1 MPYARI
7 KAKYRNSGN
16 NFSTFQFNP
25 SGSHSTLNKLLED
38 FNNSIEE
45 NIIKII
51 VIFFHNSIE
60 EIIKTCSTH
69 YSSEF
74 QKCSLILKTDFLK
87 KRYTE
92 GVFLFLY
99 RQGTVRHNSQYQHR
113 SKIKDK
119 ENNVHFQ
126 EKELLLSEQFFFS
139 LLSGTEK
146 AVRTRC
152 SKSTFTYNFK
162 TILST

>member
-25 SGSHSTLNKLLED
+25 SGSLSTLNELLED
-38 FNNSIEE
+38 FNNSIEKKHK
-45 NIIKII
+45 NYS
-51 VIFFHNSIE
+51 IFFHNSIE
-60 EIIKTCSTH
+60 EIIKTCSMH

-87 KRYTE
+87 KRYSE
-92 GVFLFLY
+92 GVFLFLFLY

-119 ENNVHFQ
+119 ENVHFQ
-126 EKELLLSEQFFFS
+126 EKELLLSEQFFFF
-139 LLSGTEK
+139 LLSGIEK

-152 SKSTFTYNFK
+152 SKAHSHTTLKRFF
-162 TILST
+162 